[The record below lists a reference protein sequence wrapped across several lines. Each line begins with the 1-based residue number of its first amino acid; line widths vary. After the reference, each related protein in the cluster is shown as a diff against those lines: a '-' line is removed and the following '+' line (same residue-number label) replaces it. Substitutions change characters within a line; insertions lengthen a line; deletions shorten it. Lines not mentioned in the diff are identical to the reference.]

1 MYKVFSPLE
10 ASFQPSRIGD
20 YVLGKRVVEL
30 GIAGKITPEEF
41 EELLLEFERIVRR
54 GIEQRLRRR
63 LDELEVIV
71 EGEIEENGKLNVR
84 VDVRAS
90 GRVIAPL
97 SYEEVLAEAIEEA
110 ARWLEA
116 ELRSRVAER
125 ESKEASRGPR

>member
-30 GIAGKITPEEF
+30 GIAGKIAPEEF

-116 ELRSRVAER
+116 ELRSRVVER

>member
-116 ELRSRVAER
+116 ELRSRVVER

>member
-10 ASFQPSRIGD
+10 ASFQSSCIGD

>member
-1 MYKVFSPLE
+1 M
-10 ASFQPSRIGD
+10 
-20 YVLGKRVVEL
+20 GKRVVEL

-116 ELRSRVAER
+116 ELRSRVVER